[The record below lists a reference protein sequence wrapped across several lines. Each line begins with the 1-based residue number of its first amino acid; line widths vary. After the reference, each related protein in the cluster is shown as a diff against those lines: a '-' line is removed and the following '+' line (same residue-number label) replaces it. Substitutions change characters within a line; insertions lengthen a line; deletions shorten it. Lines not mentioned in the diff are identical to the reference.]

1 MLYEKLNGGM
11 RKMVDEYA
19 RKLRPLAWNRRSDL
33 LVQASLSFGEEQAP
47 DKASLASRGFVT
59 AVLERW
65 GAPEVDDPRQ
75 ALLYLASLNPDH
87 QDMAKDYL
95 DAHPEMREVVE
106 RELGAY
112 PEE

>member
-1 MLYEKLNGGM
+1 
-11 RKMVDEYA
+11 VDRYA
-19 RKLRPLAWNRRSDL
+19 QKLRPLNWNRRSDL

-65 GAPEVDDPRQ
+65 GSAEVEHPRQ
-75 ALLYLASLNPDH
+75 ALLYLTSLNPDH
-87 QDMAKDYL
+87 QAMVERYL

-106 RELGAY
+106 RELGDL

>member
-1 MLYEKLNGGM
+1 MLYEKLNGDM
-11 RKMVDEYA
+11 RKMVDQYA
-19 RKLRPLAWNRRSDL
+19 QKLRPLDWNRRSDL

-65 GAPEVDDPRQ
+65 AAPEVDDPRQ
-75 ALLYLASLNPDH
+75 ALLYLTSLNPDH
-87 QDMAKDYL
+87 QALAKDYL
-95 DAHPEMREVVE
+95 DKHPEMREVVE
-106 RELGAY
+106 RELGAF

>member
-1 MLYEKLNGGM
+1 MLYEKLNGEM
-11 RKMVDEYA
+11 RKTVDQYA
-19 RKLRPLAWNRRSDL
+19 RKLRPLDWNRRSDL
-33 LVQASLSFGEEQAP
+33 LVQASLPFGEELAP

-75 ALLYLASLNPDH
+75 ALLYLTSLNPDH
-87 QDMAKDYL
+87 QALAKHYL

-106 RELGAY
+106 RELGEL
-112 PEE
+112 PGE

>member
-1 MLYEKLNGGM
+1 MLYEKLNGDM
-11 RKMVDEYA
+11 RKMVDQYA
-19 RKLRPLAWNRRSDL
+19 QKLRPLDWNRRSDL
-33 LVQASLSFGEEQAP
+33 LVQASLSFGEEQAS

-75 ALLYLASLNPDH
+75 ALLYLTSLNPDH
-87 QDMAKDYL
+87 QALAKDYL

-106 RELGAY
+106 RELGAF

>member
-1 MLYEKLNGGM
+1 MLYEKLNGEM
-11 RKMVDEYA
+11 RKMVDQYA
-19 RKLRPLAWNRRSDL
+19 QRLQPMAWNRRSDL

-75 ALLYLASLNPDH
+75 ALLYLTSLNPDH
-87 QDMAKDYL
+87 QALAKDYL
-95 DAHPEMREVVE
+95 DEHPEMREVVD
-106 RELGAY
+106 RELGAF

>member
-1 MLYEKLNGGM
+1 MLSEKLNGEM
-11 RKMVDEYA
+11 RKMVDRYA

-87 QDMAKDYL
+87 QALAKDYL

-106 RELGAY
+106 RELGEF